1 MCSYAVCRST
11 RPGTVRVWNIRRA
24 RFRARPVR
32 VEHSLFTSADTV
44 LVRDLKL
51 YILTDRGTATYTD
64 TPTPVF
70 QVQL

>member
-1 MCSYAVCRST
+1 MYSYVVSLST
-11 RPGTVRVWNIRRA
+11 RPGTVRVWNIKRA

-32 VEHSLFTSADTV
+32 VEHSLYTSADIV

-51 YILTDRGTATYTD
+51 YILTDHGTATFTD